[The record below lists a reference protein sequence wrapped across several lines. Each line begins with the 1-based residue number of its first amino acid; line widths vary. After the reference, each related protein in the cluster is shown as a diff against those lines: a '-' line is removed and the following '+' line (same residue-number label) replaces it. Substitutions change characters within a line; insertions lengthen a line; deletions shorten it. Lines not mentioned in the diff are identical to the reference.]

1 MPRPLAFARL
11 SAASAVA
18 LAILSSPTA
27 RAEGESPAPAA
38 PPVAPAAPP
47 AVTSPTDQSPLFTFK
62 PYGFLNAEA
71 ERVVATGGA
80 TPYRARGRVSDGN
93 SRIGFAGIIN
103 LTYNFKAVW
112 QVEGGLGSFDQG
124 GVNDQGTSTTMVV
137 RNTFVGVFDQRI
149 GRLVFGN
156 NDSAYRTLIGSAGE
170 FGGNLG
176 LTKTGLDLWN
186 NTSAQM
192 SGNSD
197 SIFSRGEDRYKNSI
211 HFDSRVL
218 HGLSAAGSYA
228 FDEAIA
234 GGRLRQRYS
243 VGLKYSWGPISV
255 GVGHDH
261 RSHTGVNLDRLRFGT
276 GFLVDGQIGVSTNFY
291 KALAVVVLPTK
302 TSLAAGYEY
311 GVYGYADFTPPSTT
325 DYYAQLGTGKMQ
337 QSGGMAS
344 LSQTLLRDRL
354 VLMAAAGKLWKL
366 RNAVVGMPEDY
377 EAWQLSVGVKVM
389 LGDKFSTYAYYTDLR
404 NHAGQNVNLGQAPLY
419 SDKLGTSG
427 AYLAPGNDP
436 RAMGV
441 GVIARF

>member
-1 MPRPLAFARL
+1 MMRQPSPVRHSFT
-11 SAASAVA
+11 AAAAA
-18 LAILSSPTA
+18 LAILHSANA
-27 RAEGESPAPAA
+27 RADGTEQALLN
-38 PPVAPAAPP
+38 V
-47 AVTSPTDQSPLFTFK
+47 K

-71 ERVVATGGA
+71 ERVVADGGA

-93 SRIGFAGIIN
+93 SRLGFVGIIN
-103 LTYNFKAVW
+103 VSYNFKAVW
-112 QVEGGLGSFDQG
+112 QIEGGLGNFDQG
-124 GVNDQGTSTTMVV
+124 GVNDQGTTTTLVA
-137 RNTFVGVFDQRI
+137 RNTFVGVLDQRV
-149 GRLVFGN
+149 GRLVFGY
-156 NDSAYRTLIGSAGE
+156 NDSAYRTLVGSAGE

-192 SGNSD
+192 SGNAD

-211 HFDSRVL
+211 HFDSRIVY
-218 HGLSAAGSYA
+218 GFSAAGSYA
-228 FDEAIA
+228 FDETIA

-243 VGLKYSWGPISV
+243 VGLKYSWGPIAI

-261 RSHTGVNLDRLRFGT
+261 QSHTGVNVDRLRFGT
-276 GFLVDGQIGVSTNFY
+276 GFAVDGELGVSTNFY
-291 KALAVVVLPTK
+291 KALAVVLLPTK

-325 DYYAQLGTGKMQ
+325 DFYTALGTGKMQ
-337 QSGGMAS
+337 QSGAMAS
-344 LSQTLLRDRL
+344 ASQTLFRDHV

-366 RNAVVGMPEDY
+366 HNAVVGLPEDY

-389 LGDKFSTYAYYTDLR
+389 LGDRFSTYAYYTDIR

-419 SDKLGTSG
+419 SDKLATSG

-441 GVIARF
+441 GLIARF